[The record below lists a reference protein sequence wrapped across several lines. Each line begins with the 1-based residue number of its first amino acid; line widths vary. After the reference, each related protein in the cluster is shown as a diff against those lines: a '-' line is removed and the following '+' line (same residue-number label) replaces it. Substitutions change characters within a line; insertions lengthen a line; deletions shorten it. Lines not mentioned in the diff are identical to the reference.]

1 MSEQN
6 YTDHKI
12 EQCKSDIATLQV
24 QLEGL
29 LQKKK
34 EQEELH
40 WIFAYSPGNTLQGDR
55 FILNLSKLSNDA
67 KTGLI
72 SSIVEKHIWVS
83 FDSNGNYA
91 TDSSGRDIDGLSFY
105 TPTKIVKE

>member
-34 EQEELH
+34 EPH
-40 WIFAYSPGNTLQGDR
+40 WIFAYSPGNRGQGDR
-55 FILNLSKLSNDA
+55 FILNLSKLSNNA
-67 KTGLI
+67 KTRLI
-72 SSIVEKHIWVS
+72 SSIVEKDTWIS

-91 TDSSGRDIDGLSFY
+91 TDSRGRDIDGLSFY
-105 TPTKIVKE
+105 TPTKIVEE